1 MNIILIILAGAIGF
15 VIGRKSVK
23 TILSQSP
30 EAQEKRREEAD
41 EALDERTEGRKAQI
55 LEMMKD
61 EVARQEQL
69 DECNIKNSKKGIVR
83 KDVEKRLG
91 VSRDTAIKYLN
102 ELEKEGRIRQ
112 VGEAGKGVYYE
123 LTK

>member
-1 MNIILIILAGAIGF
+1 MNIILIILAGVVGF

-23 TILSQSP
+23 AIFSQSP
-30 EAQEKRREEAD
+30 EALEKRREEAD
-41 EALDERTEGRKAQI
+41 EALDERTEKRKAQI

-61 EVARQEQL
+61 EIVRQEQL
-69 DECNIKNSKKGIVR
+69 DGCNIKNNKKGIIR

-102 ELEKEGRIRQ
+102 ELEKEGKIRQ